1 LATGD
6 PIAAE
11 KRTVKG
17 KDIIVGVTGGIAAY
31 KAAELVR
38 LLVREEA
45 RVRVAMT
52 DHATSFVS
60 PLTFEALSGNR
71 VIRRMF
77 GEGAGAMDHIAWGQ
91 DSDLI
96 IIAPATADFI
106 AKMASGIGDDFLSTM
121 ILAATAGILVCP
133 AMNTRMYENPATQD
147 NLALL
152 RRRGIRVME
161 PAAGQLACRYEGPGR
176 LPEPPEIVEEARHAL
191 SNQDLAGLRILVTAG
206 PTHEP
211 MDPVRYITNRSTGK
225 MGYALA
231 RVGRI
236 RGASVILVSG
246 PTSLGVP
253 RGVELEP
260 VTTAGEMRQVVLKH
274 FPDCDIVVMAAAVSD
289 YRPHSTESRKM
300 KKGRE
305 TLTLELDR
313 NPDILAE
320 LGQSREG
327 KRCVLVGFAAE
338 TEQLVAHA
346 GKKLKDKNLD
356 MIVANDVLREDAGFA
371 VDTNEVKVLFRDG
384 QVENLPLMGKED
396 VADLVLDRAK
406 TLWNRHTV
414 DGK

>member
-260 VTTAGEMRQVVLKH
+260 VSTAGEMRQAVLKH
-274 FPDCDIVVMAAAVSD
+274 FPDCDILVMAAAVSD
-289 YRPHSTESRKM
+289 YRPHSTESQKM
-300 KKGRE
+300 KKGRQ

-320 LGQSREG
+320 LGQSGEG

-338 TEQLVAHA
+338 TEQLLAHA
-346 GKKLKDKNLD
+346 GKKLQDKNLD
-356 MIVANDVLREDAGFA
+356 MIVANDVSREDAGFA
-371 VDTNEVKVLFRDG
+371 VDTNEVKILFRDG

-406 TLWNRHTV
+406 TLWNRHAA